1 MIRGGTVL
9 FVHTTKI
16 YQLQAKDSETKNIP
30 SILVNISGNVSGN
43 IIKKNKIKWVFV
55 QFSCWL

>member
-9 FVHTTKI
+9 FVHATKI

-43 IIKKNKIKWVFV
+43 IIKKK
-55 QFSCWL
+55 QD